1 MDATGMTMQD
11 LCERFGVSP
20 RTIHDWV
27 QRDIVPRP
35 FGGRGPG
42 ASYGQVHV
50 EAIEAWLAH
59 RHHFVSGSE
68 AVAFCRENGI
78 TLREYHL
85 LRERAI
91 KDFGIGVA

>member
-35 FGGRGPG
+35 FGGRGRN

-59 RHHFVSGSE
+59 HHHFVSGKDALE
-68 AVAFCRENGI
+68 FCRENGI

-91 KDFGIGVA
+91 RDFGIGVA